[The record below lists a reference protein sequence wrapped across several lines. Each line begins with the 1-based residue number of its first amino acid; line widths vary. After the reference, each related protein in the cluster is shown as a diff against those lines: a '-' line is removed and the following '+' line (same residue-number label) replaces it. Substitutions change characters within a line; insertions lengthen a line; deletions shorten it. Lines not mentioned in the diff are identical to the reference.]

1 MEELDLLKKDWKKQE
16 ANQPKL
22 SYNDID
28 NMMLKKSSSLV
39 KWVFY
44 VSLLEL
50 GFGIAI
56 MLLALLIQPDI
67 LNDSSMPSWLNW
79 FFYATSAVV
88 FYFIYKFYINYKKI
102 STTSSIKDLMKN
114 IMVTRRTV
122 KHYVMYSLSVIAFTV
137 CIAVP
142 TGYIEGAG
150 GMEVYSAEATLSQ
163 NLILAIATIIAAC
176 LVVAVFYGVYYLLYG
191 LLTKKLKT
199 NYKELQQLKSL
210 K

>member
-28 NMMLKKSSSLV
+28 KMMLKKSSSLV

-56 MLLALLIQPDI
+56 VLLALLIQPDI

-79 FFYATSAVV
+79 FFYASSAVV
-88 FYFIYKFYINYKKI
+88 FYFIYKFFINYKKI
-102 STTSSIKDLMKN
+102 STTSSIKDLMTN
-114 IMVTRRTV
+114 IITTRKTV
-122 KHYVMYSLSVIAFTV
+122 KHYIMYSLSIIAFTV

-150 GMEVYSAEATLSQ
+150 GIDIFTAEATLSHY
-163 NLILAIATIIAAC
+163 LFLAIGTIVAAC
-176 LVVAVFYGVYYLLYG
+176 LVVAIFYGVYYLLYG
-191 LLTKKLKT
+191 LLTKKLKK
-199 NYKELQQLKSL
+199 NYTELQQLKS
-210 K
+210 

>member
-16 ANQPKL
+16 AHQPKL

-56 MLLALLIQPDI
+56 VLLALLIQPDI

-79 FFYATSAVV
+79 FFYASSVVV
-88 FYFIYKFYINYKKI
+88 FYFIYKFFINYKKI
-102 STTSSIKDLMKN
+102 STTSSIKDLMAN
-114 IMVTRRTV
+114 IMTTRRTV
-122 KHYVMYSLSVIAFTV
+122 KHYIMYSLSVIAFTV
-137 CIAVP
+137 CIAIP
-142 TGYIEGAG
+142 TGFIEGAG
-150 GMEVYSAEATLSQ
+150 GVQKFTAEATLSQ
-163 NLILAIATIIAAC
+163 YLFLAVGTIIAAC

-191 LLTKKLKT
+191 LLTKQLKK
-199 NYKELQQLKSL
+199 NYKELKQLKS
-210 K
+210 

>member
-16 ANQPKL
+16 AYQPKL

-28 NMMLKKSSSLV
+28 KMMVKKSSSLV

-56 MLLALLIQPDI
+56 VLLALLIQPDL

-79 FFYATSAVV
+79 FFYASSAVV
-88 FYFIYKFYINYKKI
+88 FYFIYKFFINYKKI
-102 STTSSIKDLMKN
+102 STTSSVKDLMKN
-114 IMVTRRTV
+114 IMTTRRTV
-122 KHYVMYSLSVIAFTV
+122 KHYVMYSLSVIALTV
-137 CIAVP
+137 CIAIP

-150 GMEVYSAEATLSQ
+150 GMDMFKAEATLSQ
-163 NLILAIATIIAAC
+163 YLLLAVGTIVAAC
-176 LVVAVFYGVYYLLYG
+176 LVVALFYGIYYLIYG
-191 LLTKKLKT
+191 LLTKKLKK
-199 NYKELQQLKSL
+199 NYRELKQLKS
-210 K
+210 